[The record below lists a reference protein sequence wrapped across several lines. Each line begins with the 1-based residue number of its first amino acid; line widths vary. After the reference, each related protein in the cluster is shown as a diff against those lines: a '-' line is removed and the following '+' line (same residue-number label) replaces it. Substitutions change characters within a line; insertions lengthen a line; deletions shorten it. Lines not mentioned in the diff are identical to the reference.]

1 MPDCASN
8 KLTNCSS
15 DWRGKQ
21 VNFAAEAASSLGKPE
36 TRVLLMEDI
45 RDIILEN
52 SISFLMTE
60 RRHVLDVPKKD
71 GF

>member
-1 MPDCASN
+1 MTWNFMPDCASN

-36 TRVLLMEDI
+36 TRVLQ
-45 RDIILEN
+45 RSTGKVAN
-52 SISFLMTE
+52 GRYKRYYT
-60 RRHVLDVPKKD
+60 
-71 GF
+71 